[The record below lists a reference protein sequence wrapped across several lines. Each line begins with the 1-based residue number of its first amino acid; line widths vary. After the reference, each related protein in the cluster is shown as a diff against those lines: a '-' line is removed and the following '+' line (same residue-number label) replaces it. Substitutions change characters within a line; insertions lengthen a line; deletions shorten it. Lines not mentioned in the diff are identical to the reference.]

1 MLKSCFVVPSRV
13 LSGVVRTLT
22 AVRAAI
28 SRCHVSK
35 AHRAR
40 TPKAEAFVD
49 RPFLGDFEDVGKEEE
64 AQLVALAAQLVGAAQ
79 LNDIDFADKT
89 EKQKIV
95 FISIISWLW

>member
-1 MLKSCFVVPSRV
+1 MLKRRFVVPSRV

-40 TPKAEAFVD
+40 TPKTEAFVD

-79 LNDIDFADKT
+79 LNNIDFADKA
-89 EKQKIV
+89 EKQL
-95 FISIISWLW
+95 FNCFYFNN